1 MSKGFYNVTQNIIIN
16 ISSLEQITL
25 GDGIITLR
33 LSSGLTNTYN
43 EEDLTQ
49 QFKNFLYTLNK

>member
-1 MSKGFYNVTQNIIIN
+1 MAKGFYNVTYDIIIN
-16 ISSLEQITL
+16 ISSLEQITI

-49 QFKNFLYTLNK
+49 QFKNFLCTLNK